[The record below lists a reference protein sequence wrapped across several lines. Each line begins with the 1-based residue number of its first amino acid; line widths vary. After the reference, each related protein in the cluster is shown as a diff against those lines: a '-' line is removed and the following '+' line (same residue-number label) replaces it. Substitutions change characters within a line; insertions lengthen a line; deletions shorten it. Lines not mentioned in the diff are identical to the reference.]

1 MILEY
6 IVSYPQQSKASE
18 HEQHSLD
25 QLGELTGHNAIR
37 YCHCSSG
44 KLAVNGTYIHSK
56 HQNGQKDDGPSGEPG
71 ARGEPHPPKDA
82 DVVPPTRVMDVDF
95 DILGSYYPINRSE
108 KYPRTLLSD
117 FSRLKVR

>member
-56 HQNGQKDDGPSGEPG
+56 TAKRMTAPAGNQ
-71 ARGEPHPPKDA
+71 ARE
-82 DVVPPTRVMDVDF
+82 VNRILQRTPTW
-95 DILGSYYPINRSE
+95 
-108 KYPRTLLSD
+108 
-117 FSRLKVR
+117 SRQLA